1 MISKYCKNFTKKKNS
16 SFRNVLNLVKGCV
29 NLTIKLLIAD
39 DDSLIRESLK
49 ILIGLEEDFNVVACV
64 ENGQEAVDY
73 CLNNSVD
80 VALLDIR
87 MPVLNGVEAIREI
100 AVKTSTKCL
109 ILTTFDED
117 EYINAAVRYG
127 AKGYILKNNSP
138 DKIKAAIKVV
148 HSGNMVMQEGILD
161 KVLKGIDSD
170 NRSNISRDLFTERE
184 LEIME
189 AIADGLSNKAIS
201 ARLFISEGTVKNYI
215 TSILDKTAL
224 EHRTQIAIYYLT
236 GGSNA
241 QNRK

>member
-1 MISKYCKNFTKKKNS
+1 MP
-16 SFRNVLNLVKGCV
+16 
-29 NLTIKLLIAD
+29 IKILIAD

-49 ILIGLEEDFNVVACV
+49 IIIGLDEEFTVMACV
-64 ENGQEAVDY
+64 ENGQEAIEY

-87 MPVLNGVEAIREI
+87 MPVLNGVEAIKEI
-100 AVKTSTKCL
+100 AKKTSTKCL

-117 EYINAAVRYG
+117 EYINAAIRYG

-148 HSGNMVMQEGILD
+148 YSGNMVMQEGIID

-170 NRSNISRDLFTERE
+170 NSSKLNRDLFTERE
-184 LEIME
+184 IEIME
-189 AIADGLSNKAIS
+189 AIADGLSNREIS

-215 TSILDKTAL
+215 TSILDKTNL
-224 EHRTQIAIYYLT
+224 EHRTQIAIYYLK
-236 GGSNA
+236 GGN
-241 QNRK
+241 NI